1 MRQKT
6 LSYSPFPTDP
16 LTSSR
21 AESSTM
27 RLCFRMLP
35 RRCSHPR
42 GASAA
47 SLLHPNIY
55 ISCFLPGCIWAA
67 FLQEMDSLWWVL
79 GSDVIPSGP
88 VKQAKIAKG
97 RRRRKKKVV
106 ALQAL
111 TWLKHLYAVG
121 ERALTLLLF
130 WLPTLLPSV
139 FIYLQCHGMN
149 ITQIQI
155 RHRRSFMCASRKVLG
170 CFLGWLSKQ
179 ISVVMCVSPPHLG
192 FPALIFPP
200 VQWDTAHSWSQKASP
215 KWGCLQQ
222 MGKVAGLLSSL

>member
-1 MRQKT
+1 
-6 LSYSPFPTDP
+6 
-16 LTSSR
+16 
-21 AESSTM
+21 M
-27 RLCFRMLP
+27 RLRFRILP

-88 VKQAKIAKG
+88 VKQAMIAKG
-97 RRRRKKKVV
+97 RSRKKSCSSSTNL
-106 ALQAL
+106 AEA
-111 TWLKHLYAVG
+111 HLCCRWARSYS
-121 ERALTLLLF
+121 LLLF

-155 RHRRSFMCASRKVLG
+155 RHRRSFMCVSRKVLG
-170 CFLGWLSKQ
+170 CFLGWLSEQ
-179 ISVVMCVSPPHLG
+179 ISIVMCVPPPCLG

-200 VQWDTAHSWSQKASP
+200 AQWDTVHSWSQKASP

-222 MGKVAGLLSSL
+222 MGKVAGLLGSL